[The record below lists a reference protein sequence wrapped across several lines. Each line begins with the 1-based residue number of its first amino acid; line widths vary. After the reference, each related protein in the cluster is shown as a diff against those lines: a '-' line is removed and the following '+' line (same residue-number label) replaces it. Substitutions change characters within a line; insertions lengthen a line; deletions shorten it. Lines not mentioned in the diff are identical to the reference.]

1 MRGSL
6 AVLVAASFCVGLVSS
21 PARAAEVAA
30 EVSNART
37 AMRHFGEACLK
48 RLGNPAGIKAWAE
61 QNKLPPV
68 SHPRMRAIMIGE
80 GEGSAWGLPSQTEQR
95 LGLSLKVP
103 SDRCAVWAE
112 AANAAEL
119 KNLFEL
125 VIKGLASPSLDIKKM
140 QDVASPSTSG
150 EGRTITYLMAIK
162 GAHAGFQISLITSTG
177 SLYADAP
184 LQASLQVI
192 PARTN

>member
-1 MRGSL
+1 MRGAF
-6 AVLVAASFCVGLVSS
+6 AVLVAASFCVGLMSS
-21 PARAAEVAA
+21 SAPAAEVAA
-30 EVSNART
+30 EASNART
-37 AMRHFGEACLK
+37 AIRHFGEACLK
-48 RLGNPAGIKAWAE
+48 RLGNAAGVRAWAE
-61 QNKLPPV
+61 QNRLPPM

-112 AANAAEL
+112 AADAAEL
-119 KNLFEL
+119 RGLFDL

-140 QDVASPSTSG
+140 QDVASPAASG
-150 EGRTITYLMAIK
+150 DGRTITYLLSIK

-177 SLYADAP
+177 SIYEDAP
-184 LQASLQVI
+184 LQASLQAV

>member
-1 MRGSL
+1 VKHWFFAS
-6 AVLVAASFCVGLVSS
+6 VVATLIS
-21 PARAAEVAA
+21 AATANAA

-37 AMRHFGEACLK
+37 AVRHFGEACLK
-48 RLGNPAGIKAWAE
+48 RLGNAAGVKAWAE

-80 GEGSAWGLPSQTEQR
+80 GEGSAWGLPSQTDQR

-112 AANAAEL
+112 AADATEL
-119 KNLFEL
+119 RGLFEL
-125 VIKGLASPSLDIKKM
+125 VVKGLASPSLDIKKM
-140 QDVASPSTSG
+140 QDVATPSASG
-150 EGRTITYLMAIK
+150 EGRTITYLLSVK
-162 GAHAGFQISLITSTG
+162 GAHAGFQVSLITSTG

-184 LQASLQVI
+184 VQASLQAGPV
-192 PARTN
+192 RVD